1 MMDGFWNAVK
11 ARAAALDGMSGQARF
26 GIVASFDASTYAAR
40 VMLQPENA
48 LSGWLPVLSSWI
60 GAGWGMA
67 APLSP
72 GDQVMV
78 LAQEGDAEQAVV
90 IGRVWSD
97 AEPPPGAPVGEFW
110 LVHQT
115 GSFIKLK
122 NDGTIAL
129 QASTVSIQGDLMVTG
144 EISDLAGAHGTVDR
158 LRQAYDRHVH
168 ADPQG
173 GQTGVPSVV
182 V

>member
-1 MMDGFWNAVK
+1 MDGFWNAVK

-26 GIVASFDASTYAAR
+26 GIVASFDASAYAAR

-78 LAQEGDAEQAVV
+78 LGQEGDAEQAVV

-97 AEPPPGAPVGEFW
+97 TEPPPGAPVGEFW

-129 QASTVSIQGDLMVTG
+129 QASTVSIQGDLMVSG
-144 EISDLAGAHGTVDR
+144 EISDLAGAHGSLDR
-158 LRQAYDRHVH
+158 LRQAYDGHVH

-173 GQTGVPSVV
+173 GQTGAPSVV

>member
-1 MMDGFWNAVK
+1 MDAFWNAVK
-11 ARAAALDGMSGQARF
+11 VRAAALDGMSGQARF
-26 GIVASFDASTYAAR
+26 GVVASFDPTAYAAR
-40 VMLQPENA
+40 VTMQPENL
-48 LSGWLPVLSSWI
+48 LSGWLPVLSGWI

-78 LAQEGDAEQAVV
+78 LGQEGDAEQAVV
-90 IGRVWSD
+90 IGRVWSN
-97 AEPPPGAPVGEFW
+97 AEPTPGAPVGEFW

-129 QASTVSIQGDLMVTG
+129 QASTVSIEGNLMVSG
-144 EISDLAGAHGTVDR
+144 GISDLGGQHGSVDT
-158 LRQAYDRHVH
+158 LRQAYDGHVH
-168 ADPQG
+168 PDPQG
-173 GQTGVPSVV
+173 GQTGTPSAVV
-182 V
+182 

>member
-1 MMDGFWNAVK
+1 MDGFWNAVK

-26 GIVASFDASTYAAR
+26 GIVASFDASAYAAR

-129 QASTVSIQGDLMVTG
+129 QASTVSIQGDLMVSG
-144 EISDLAGAHGTVDR
+144 EISDLAGAHGSVDS

>member
-1 MMDGFWNAVK
+1 MEAFWNAVK
-11 ARAAALDGMSGQARF
+11 ARAAALDGMSAQARF
-26 GIVASFDASTYAAR
+26 GVVASFDATSFAAR
-40 VMLQPENA
+40 VMLQPENV
-48 LSGWLPVLSSWI
+48 LSGWLPVLSAWI

-78 LAQEGDAEQAVV
+78 LGQEGDAEQAVV
-90 IGRVWSD
+90 LGRLWSNQQ
-97 AEPPPGAPVGEFW
+97 ATPGAPVGEFW

-115 GSFIKLK
+115 GSFIRLR
-122 NDGTIAL
+122 NDGTIGM
-129 QASTVSIQGDLMVTG
+129 QASTVAIEGDVVVSG
-144 EISDLAGAHGTVDR
+144 EISDLGGSRGSLET

-173 GQTGVPSVV
+173 GQTGTTSAVV
-182 V
+182 

>member
-1 MMDGFWNAVK
+1 MEAFWNAVK
-11 ARAAALDGMSGQARF
+11 ARAAALDGMSAQARF
-26 GIVASFDASTYAAR
+26 GVVASFDSSAYAAR
-40 VMLQPENA
+40 VMMQPENL
-48 LSGWLPVLSSWI
+48 LSGWLPVLAGWI

-90 IGRVWSD
+90 VGRVWSN
-97 AEPPPGAPVGEFW
+97 AQPPPAAPVGKLW

-115 GSFIKLK
+115 GAFIKLH
-122 NDGTIAL
+122 NDGTIAM
-129 QASTVSIQGDLMVTG
+129 QASTVTIAGDLMVSG
-144 EISDLAGAHGTVDR
+144 EISDLGGAHGSLDN

-168 ADPQG
+168 PDAQG
-173 GQTGVPSVV
+173 GETGTTSTVV
-182 V
+182 